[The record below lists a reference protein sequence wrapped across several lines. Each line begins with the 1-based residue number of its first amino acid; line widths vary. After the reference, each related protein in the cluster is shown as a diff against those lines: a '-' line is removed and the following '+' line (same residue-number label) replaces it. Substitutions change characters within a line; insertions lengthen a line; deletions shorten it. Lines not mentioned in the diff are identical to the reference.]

1 MEDETIKVQIEKL
14 DAPPGLTRNVLEM
27 TKKNAEGKTEKIAE
41 ESILT
46 SEYSYDQ
53 VEQAL
58 LVLYRLEKQGLE
70 IKKKEVARWTTGKT
84 PRLLTPLAAGTFLLE
99 ELKTPAGFV
108 TAKPMEIEVKMQ
120 KAVQQVTMAD
130 DHTRSG
136 NMRRQEERKSS

>member
-1 MEDETIKVQIEKL
+1 MENIWITSEKSPNDPFDHGMTDGQADRLKRIPELEDETIKVQFEKL

-58 LVLYRLEKQGLE
+58 LVL
-70 IKKKEVARWTTGKT
+70 
-84 PRLLTPLAAGTFLLE
+84 
-99 ELKTPAGFV
+99 
-108 TAKPMEIEVKMQ
+108 
-120 KAVQQVTMAD
+120 
-130 DHTRSG
+130 
-136 NMRRQEERKSS
+136 

>member
-1 MEDETIKVQIEKL
+1 M
-14 DAPPGLTRNVLEM
+14 
-27 TKKNAEGKTEKIAE
+27 
-41 ESILT
+41 
-46 SEYSYDQ
+46 
-53 VEQAL
+53 EQAL

-130 DHTRSG
+130 DHTRIQIRKYEKAGGKEVPLKWGSIFTIHRESAPVSG
-136 NMRRQEERKSS
+136 IYVYHG